1 MSPHRCHVKLVGR
14 ACEHDLCVTLT
25 RGVPPELR
33 GEEAAPDGY
42 GRGGGSS
49 CGCQVPSHIEDVVAR
64 ELRDNLDES
73 RRRGFVLIRAA

>member
-14 ACEHDLCVTLT
+14 ACEHDLCVRLT
-25 RGVPPELR
+25 RGVPQDLR
-33 GEEAAPDGY
+33 CEESAPDGY

-49 CGCQVPSHIEDVVAR
+49 CGCQVPAGLEDLVAR
-64 ELRDNLDES
+64 ELRDNLQES

>member
-33 GEEAAPDGY
+33 CEEAAPAGY
-42 GRGGGSS
+42 GRGGGPHAAARSHPTWRTSS
-49 CGCQVPSHIEDVVAR
+49 LAS
-64 ELRDNLDES
+64 
-73 RRRGFVLIRAA
+73 